1 MSQAPPQPTAHIRFA
16 SWEEFGGFLGQ
27 QGGSRGLFVRADK
40 PPSIGTEIRVHFVL
54 PDGSDLTLA
63 GRVVHSVNPLEAQ
76 ALGEEP
82 GMGVQFTHMSEEQG
96 RALQELMMKALSS
109 PSLHPPG
116 RPQRVAPAPAPAP
129 TPPREPAGAAREQV
143 AVARVAIP
151 RAGRPAEPPAA
162 SEPRVPDD
170 DPRLHEA
177 SSLLDRVRYD
187 AAEQKV
193 AEVLRERPGSFE
205 GRIILFTAQARR
217 AASQFDFE
225 AAIDKY
231 RALLQLDPEHAEART
246 QLPLL
251 QREAETSR
259 ALVERVFGS
268 SKSRS

>member
-1 MSQAPPQPTAHIRFA
+1 MNQRAPSQPPTAHIRFT

-40 PPSIGTEIRVHFVL
+40 PPAIGTEIRVHFVL

-63 GRVVHSVNPLEAQ
+63 GRVVHTVNPLEAQ
-76 ALGEEP
+76 ALDEEP

-109 PSLHPPG
+109 PSLLPS
-116 RPQRVAPAPAPAP
+116 RPERAAPEPVFE
-129 TPPREPAGAAREQV
+129 PPREPTAF
-143 AVARVAIP
+143 ARVAVP
-151 RAGRPAEPPAA
+151 RTHKAAELLQAA
-162 SEPRVPDD
+162 SAEARVPDT
-170 DPRLHEA
+170 DPRIQEA
-177 SSLLDRVRYD
+177 SSLLDRVRFD

-225 AAIDKY
+225 TAIEKY
-231 RALLQLDPEHAEART
+231 RALLQLDATHAEAKT

-259 ALVERVFGS
+259 ALVERVFGAD
-268 SKSRS
+268 KTRS

>member
-1 MSQAPPQPTAHIRFA
+1 MSKSTLPQPTAHIRFS

-27 QGGSRGLFVRADK
+27 QGSSRGLFVRAEK
-40 PPSIGTEIRVHFVL
+40 PPPIGTELSVHFVL

-76 ALGEEP
+76 ALDEEP

-109 PSLHPPG
+109 PSLHPAG
-116 RPQRVAPAPAPAP
+116 PQRAAPPPP
-129 TPPREPAGAAREQV
+129 TPSPFDDPPSAREPT
-143 AVARVAIP
+143 AVARVVIP
-151 RAGRPAEPPAA
+151 RAGRFAEPLPTPPAQ
-162 SEPRVPDD
+162 PRVPDE

-177 SSLLDRVRYD
+177 SSLLDRLRFD

-217 AASQFDFE
+217 AASQFDFQT
-225 AAIDKY
+225 AIDKY
-231 RALLQLDPEHAEART
+231 RALLQLDPEHTEARA
-246 QLPLL
+246 QLSLL

-268 SKSRS
+268 GKTRP